1 MCIYHRNNGEYE
13 DAITFMKS
21 SVINML
27 KVCGPTHQRVG
38 ECYYQ
43 LAMCCIKGGKK

>member
-13 DAITFMKS
+13 DAITFSKS

-27 KVCGPTHQRVG
+27 KVCGANHPKVG
-38 ECYYQ
+38 ESYFQ
-43 LAMCCIKGGKK
+43 LASCCIKGGKK